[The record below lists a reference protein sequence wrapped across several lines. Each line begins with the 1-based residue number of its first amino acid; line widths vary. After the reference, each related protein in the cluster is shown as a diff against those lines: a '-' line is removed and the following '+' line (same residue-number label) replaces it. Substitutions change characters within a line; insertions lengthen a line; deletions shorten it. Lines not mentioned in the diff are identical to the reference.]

1 MYSIYFYRVYE
12 TGCEE
17 IDLVKVER
25 SWAGDHGL
33 ARHRLVRIN
42 PKSIHMEVPPLV
54 INLGAQ
60 EVLWDGGKLSL
71 ECQARVYDIGAVSL
85 CLKYHNKGTLP
96 HIEEVA
102 LAFAAQRGLEDVFGN
117 CLENLQGLLNAVL
130 PCARIDP
137 AFYEDYSIYH
147 IENPKQISDVTA
159 LLMGEKADFSSQMRE
174 QIMKNRLSYTQD
186 DFVIVTWDTALIC
199 DQEDPADLRD
209 LIEFAN
215 VQLLELRYYED
226 LLTRHMDRMYDDI
239 QKVDKDS
246 WFKRSRQYRRIMSR
260 LMEFIAEISEV
271 TEKIDNFIKITEDI
285 YYARVY
291 QMTLKVLRA
300 EQWSESVNRSLQVI
314 QQNYALL
321 SNEVN
326 VQHSNFLE
334 WIIIIL
340 IALEFSFYI
349 LETFW

>member
-1 MYSIYFYRVYE
+1 MYAIYFYRVYE

-17 IDLVKVER
+17 IDLNQVER
-25 SWAGDHGL
+25 SWGGEHGL
-33 ARHRLVRIN
+33 ARHRLIRIN

-54 INLGAQ
+54 LKLGAQ
-60 EVLWDGGKLSL
+60 EMLWSGGKLSL
-71 ECQARVYDIGAVSL
+71 ECQARIYDIGAVSL
-85 CLKYHNKGTLP
+85 CLKYQNDDSLP
-96 HIEEVA
+96 HIENVA
-102 LAFAAQRGLEDVFGN
+102 LDFAAQKSLEDVFGS
-117 CLENLQGLLNAVL
+117 CLTQLQSLLKAVL
-130 PCARIDP
+130 PCVSIEA
-137 AFYEDYSIYH
+137 AFYEDYTVYH
-147 IENPKQISDVTA
+147 IESPEQISDAAA
-159 LLMGEKADFSSQMRE
+159 LLMGEQADFSSQLRD
-174 QIMKNRLSYTQD
+174 QIMKNRLSYSQD

-199 DQEDPADLRD
+199 DREDPADLRD

-215 VQLLELRYYED
+215 VQLLELRYYGD
-226 LLTRHMDRMYDDI
+226 ILTRHMDRMYDDI

-246 WFKRSRQYRRIMSR
+246 SFKRSRQYRRIMSR

-271 TEKIDNFIKITEDI
+271 AERIDNFIKITEDI

-300 EQWSESVNRSLQVI
+300 EQWSESVNRRLQVI

-340 IALEFSFYI
+340 IALEFSFTI
-349 LETFW
+349 IETLW

>member
-1 MYSIYFYRVYE
+1 MYSIYFYRIYE

-17 IDLVKVER
+17 IYLLKVEQT
-25 SWAGDHGL
+25 WAGEHGL
-33 ARHRLVRIN
+33 ARHRLVRTD
-42 PKSIHMEVPPLV
+42 PKSIRMEVPPLV
-54 INLGAQ
+54 VNLGAQ
-60 EVLWDGGKLSL
+60 EVPWGEGKLSL
-71 ECQARVYDIGAVSL
+71 ECQARIYDIGAVSL
-85 CLKYHNKGTLP
+85 CLKYQNDGLLP
-96 HIEEVA
+96 RIEDVA
-102 LAFAAQRGLEDVFGN
+102 LAFAAQRGLENIFGDY
-117 CLENLQGLLNAVL
+117 LEQLQGLLNPML
-130 PCARIDP
+130 PCTIDP
-137 AFYEDYSIYH
+137 TFYEDYSIYH
-147 IENPKQISDVTA
+147 IESPQQISDTAA
-159 LLMGEKADFSSQMRE
+159 LLMGEKAAFSPQMRE
-174 QIMKNRLSYTQD
+174 QIMKNRLSYSQD

-246 WFKRSRQYRRIMSR
+246 RFKRSRQYRRIMSR
-260 LMEFIAEISEV
+260 LMEFIADISEV

-300 EQWSESVNRSLQVI
+300 EQWSESVNRKLQVI

-326 VQHSNFLE
+326 IQHSNSLE

-340 IALEFSFYI
+340 IALEFGFYI
-349 LETFW
+349 LETLW